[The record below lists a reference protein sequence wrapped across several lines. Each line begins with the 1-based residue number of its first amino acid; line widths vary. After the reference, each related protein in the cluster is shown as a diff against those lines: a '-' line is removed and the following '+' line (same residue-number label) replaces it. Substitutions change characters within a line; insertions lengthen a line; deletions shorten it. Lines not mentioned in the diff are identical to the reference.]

1 METVKITWTQD
12 GSEERWE
19 SAVSY
24 SPAAAEDY
32 KRYKEAQDGVSD
44 VQIIA
49 AQP

>member
-1 METVKITWTQD
+1 METVKITWVQD
-12 GSEERWE
+12 GSQGRRE
-19 SAVSY
+19 SAVTY

-44 VQIIA
+44 VQIVP